1 LHRFLHDFFIHSCAH
16 SYNIQ
21 RLHAFLHEL
30 LHAFLHKFLH
40 NFLNAFLH
48 SFLQYTKEET
58 YRIFPWNMDSERC
71 STTSIRLFLYMF
83 SLSGSNLVMQVT
95 GQLVVIEEASPS
107 VPNLRMQV
115 TTSSSHLTC
124 ADHVFSSAIRANCK
138 VFVPIFY
145 SLNMYFR
152 CMSYKIAMNCSQ
164 IYIVFIF
171 SCVMRCC
178 VDLVCVFNC

>member
-1 LHRFLHDFFIHSCAH
+1 
-16 SYNIQ
+16 
-21 RLHAFLHEL
+21 
-30 LHAFLHKFLH
+30 
-40 NFLNAFLH
+40 
-48 SFLQYTKEET
+48 
-58 YRIFPWNMDSERC
+58 
-71 STTSIRLFLYMF
+71 
-83 SLSGSNLVMQVT
+83 VMQVT
-95 GQLVVIEEASPS
+95 GQLLVLEEASPS
-107 VPNLRMQV
+107 VPNLGMQV
-115 TTSSSHLTC
+115 TTSLSRLTC